1 MPPSVPLYMYRRML
15 SSKSASASASSGTPL
30 PRLRVVRAGA
40 AAAGAGK
47 HPSAAAIATVVNW
60 AYRGKHPGGDQLAW
74 TGERH
79 LLSGKRTTVEQLEAM
94 LLRCDAPRPC
104 EVMLLALVADDM
116 TTDGG
121 GNFTGGRSKVLGT
134 VHVQK
139 LQHHGECEIGMFS
152 VDPDQQGR
160 GVGGM
165 LLHHAETLAGDF
177 FAAHKLVMHV
187 LEGRN
192 EIQAWYERCGYSVAS
207 GAPKIP
213 FPFNPNTLSVPL
225 VPKEMLNFLRLEKL
239 L

>member
-1 MPPSVPLYMYRRML
+1 V
-15 SSKSASASASSGTPL
+15 
-30 PRLRVVRAGA
+30 
-40 AAAGAGK
+40 
-47 HPSAAAIATVVNW
+47 INW

-94 LLRCDAPRPC
+94 LQRCDVPRPC
-104 EVMLLALVADDM
+104 ELMLLALGADDV
-116 TTDGG
+116 TDKGGKTSGG
-121 GNFTGGRSKVLGT
+121 GSKILGT

-139 LQHHGECEIGMFS
+139 LEQHGECEIGMFS

-165 LLHHAETLAGDF
+165 LLHHAETFAGDF
-177 FAAHKLVMHV
+177 FAARTLVMHV

-207 GAPKIP
+207 GAPKRP

-225 VPKEMLNFLRLEKL
+225 VPKEDLNFLRLEKL